1 MNDML
6 AMPSAKNIKQLTFN
20 DYYFRLKLLAL
31 AVFEWKGLPNG
42 LDPMYIEKY
51 LLTEGRCM
59 FFKDKKLGWI
69 VTKCTEKGGVN
80 HFDEPIALRPSAP
93 GAYVNLKNY
102 TPEVDCVYI
111 KNNAYCLPTT
121 RTLRMYAARLTE
133 IQRTADVNIIAQKTP
148 LIVKGNDKQI
158 KSLRQVIR
166 SFIGDEPVSLIDKQL
181 DISEMKVLNTAAPVV
196 FDKLTIEKNKMWNE
210 CMTFLGI
217 NNANTDKRERLVD
230 DEVQANNEQIELSAH
245 VMLQSRERAAE
256 QISEMIGSKVTVC
269 IRDAN
274 TGAVEPAATH
284 KTLQPEGGDE

>member
-6 AMPSAKNIKQLTFN
+6 AMPSAKNIKQLTFI

-31 AVFEWKGLPNG
+31 SVFEWKGLPNG
-42 LDPMYIEKY
+42 IDPKYIEKY
-51 LLTEGRCM
+51 LLYNGSCM
-59 FFKDKKLGWI
+59 FFQDKKLGWM
-69 VTKCTEKGGVN
+69 VTKCTEKGGLN
-80 HFDEPIALRPSAP
+80 YYDEPVSLRPSATN
-93 GAYVNLKNY
+93 YINMKSY
-102 TPEVDCVYI
+102 TPGVDCVYI
-111 KNNAYCLPTT
+111 TNNDFCIPTT
-121 RTLRMYAARLTE
+121 RTLRMYAARLAE

-148 LIVKGNDKQI
+148 VIVKGTDKQR
-158 KSLRQVIR
+158 KSLLQVIR
-166 SFIGDEPVSLIDKQL
+166 SWLGDEPLIFGDKQL

-245 VMLQSRERAAE
+245 VMLKARERAAE
-256 QISEMIGSKVTVC
+256 EISKLCGCEVTVSL
-269 IRDAN
+269 RNAN

-284 KTLQPEGGDE
+284 KTLQPEGGEE